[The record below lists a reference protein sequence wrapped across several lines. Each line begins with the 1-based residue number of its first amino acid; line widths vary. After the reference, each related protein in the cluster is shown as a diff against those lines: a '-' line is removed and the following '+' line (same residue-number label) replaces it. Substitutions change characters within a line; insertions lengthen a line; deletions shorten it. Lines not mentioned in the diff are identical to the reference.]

1 MKCLNISLEESQT
14 PYVLHV
20 FKIIQAVP
28 VLGSQEYYGFC
39 ESDLA
44 HSSLEIK
51 EKELLTKKEL
61 IKFIALDLY
70 LRIEILTTLLVF
82 NIWNQTEKSET
93 IFGSKRDI
101 F

>member
-51 EKELLTKKEL
+51 EKELKLQRKHTPLPKCPFCIHSGHL
-61 IKFIALDLY
+61 
-70 LRIEILTTLLVF
+70 
-82 NIWNQTEKSET
+82 
-93 IFGSKRDI
+93 
-101 F
+101 